1 MCFSLVW
8 YTILAHANEMLV
20 GEGALNPLPLP
31 TRLRSVRP
39 KATNTAAEGPASFES
54 GAREV
59 LSLATARPDL
69 DTPAVVKAAVIAAIQ
84 VPHTYM
90 TYTPSRGLPELRE
103 AVAQKLCTRNGVR
116 YEPGTEL
123 LVTAGT
129 HEALYVGLQA
139 VVEPGDEVLVLD
151 PSWVAY
157 SGMISLAGG
166 VPRMVALRENRL
178 DIDELKRAITPRTR
192 AFVFNNPNNPT
203 GTVFTREE
211 LAAVA
216 DLLEKH
222 DILAIVDEIY
232 EEFVYDGRQHISL
245 AALPGAR
252 ERVLLINGYSKA
264 YAMTGWR
271 VGYAAG
277 PSWLIDRMLI
287 IHQHLISS
295 PCAFAQKGA
304 SVAYSEAS
312 DHVRSMVAMYDR
324 RRLLLN
330 EALARVPWVRHSLPE
345 GACFYFL
352 RVDSALDSSTLA
364 GMIAGRAGIVL
375 TPGGAFGPS
384 GEHHLRLSFAAL
396 PEARVGEAVDRLA
409 AALEAIVK

>member
-1 MCFSLVW
+1 
-8 YTILAHANEMLV
+8 MLV
-20 GEGALNPLPLP
+20 GEGRLNPLPLP
-31 TRLRSVRP
+31 TRLRSVQP
-39 KATNTAAEGPASFES
+39 KATNTAAEGIPSFER
-54 GAREV
+54 GEREV

-84 VPHTYM
+84 IPHTYM
-90 TYTPSRGLPELRE
+90 TYTASRGLPELRE
-103 AVAQKLCTRNGVR
+103 SVALKLGARNGVA
-116 YEPGTEL
+116 YDPESEVL
-123 LVTAGT
+123 ITAGT

-157 SGMISLAGG
+157 SGMIGLAGG
-166 VPRMVALRENRL
+166 VARMVPLGDGRL
-178 DIDELKRAITPRTR
+178 DIDALKRAITPRTR

-211 LAAVA
+211 LAAVV
-216 DLLEKH
+216 DLLAAH

-232 EEFVYDGRQHISL
+232 EEFVYDGRQHVSL
-245 AALPGAR
+245 ASLPGAR

-304 SVAYSEAS
+304 SVAYSEAAE
-312 DHVRSMVAMYDR
+312 HVRAMVATYDR

-330 EALARVPWVRHSLPE
+330 EALAAVPKVSYSLPE

-352 RVDSALDSSTLA
+352 RVDSGLDSATLA
-364 GMIAGRAGIVL
+364 KTIASREGLVL

-384 GEHHLRLSFAAL
+384 GERHLRFSFAAL
-396 PEARVGEAVDRLA
+396 PEARVGEAVGRLA
-409 AALEAIVK
+409 AALEAIVE

>member
-1 MCFSLVW
+1 M
-8 YTILAHANEMLV
+8 
-20 GEGALNPLPLP
+20 
-31 TRLRSVRP
+31 RSVQP
-39 KATNTAAEGPASFES
+39 KATNTAAEGIPSFER
-54 GAREV
+54 GEREV

-84 VPHTYM
+84 IPHTYM
-90 TYTPSRGLPELRE
+90 TYTASRGLPELRE
-103 AVAQKLCTRNGVR
+103 SVALKLGARNGVA
-116 YEPGTEL
+116 YDPESEVL
-123 LVTAGT
+123 ITAGT

-157 SGMISLAGG
+157 NGMIGLAGG
-166 VPRMVALRENRL
+166 VARMVTLRDNRL
-178 DIDELKRAITPRTR
+178 DIDALKRAITPRTR

-211 LAAVA
+211 LAAVV
-216 DLLEKH
+216 DLLAAH

-232 EEFVYDGRQHISL
+232 EEFVYDGRQHVSL
-245 AALPGAR
+245 ASLPGAR

-304 SVAYSEAS
+304 SVAYLEAAE
-312 DHVRSMVAMYDR
+312 HVRAMVATYDR

-330 EALARVPWVRHSLPE
+330 EALAAVPKVSYSLPE

-352 RVDSALDSSTLA
+352 RVDSGLDSATLA
-364 GMIAGRAGIVL
+364 KTIASREGLVL

-384 GEHHLRLSFAAL
+384 GERHLRFSFAAL
-396 PEARVGEAVDRLA
+396 PEARVGEAVGRLA
-409 AALEAIVK
+409 AALEAIVE

>member
-1 MCFSLVW
+1 M
-8 YTILAHANEMLV
+8 
-20 GEGALNPLPLP
+20 
-31 TRLRSVRP
+31 RSVQP
-39 KATNTAAEGPASFES
+39 KATNTAAEGIPSFER
-54 GAREV
+54 GEREV

-84 VPHTYM
+84 IPHTYM
-90 TYTPSRGLPELRE
+90 TYTASRGLPELRE
-103 AVAQKLCTRNGVR
+103 SVALKLGARNGVA
-116 YEPGTEL
+116 YDPESEVL
-123 LVTAGT
+123 ITAGT

-157 SGMISLAGG
+157 NGMIGLAGG
-166 VPRMVALRENRL
+166 VARMVTLRDNRL
-178 DIDELKRAITPRTR
+178 DIDALKRAITPRTR

-211 LAAVA
+211 LAAVV
-216 DLLEKH
+216 DLLAAH

-232 EEFVYDGRQHISL
+232 EEFVYDGRQHVSL
-245 AALPGAR
+245 ASLPGAR

-304 SVAYSEAS
+304 SVAYSEAAE
-312 DHVRSMVAMYDR
+312 HVRAMVATYDR

-330 EALARVPWVRHSLPE
+330 EALAAVPKVSYSLPE

-352 RVDSALDSSTLA
+352 RVDSGLDSATLA
-364 GMIAGRAGIVL
+364 KTIASREGLVL

-384 GEHHLRLSFAAL
+384 GERHLRFSFAAL
-396 PEARVGEAVDRLA
+396 PEARVGEAVGRLA
-409 AALEAIVK
+409 AALEAIVE

>member
-1 MCFSLVW
+1 
-8 YTILAHANEMLV
+8 
-20 GEGALNPLPLP
+20 
-31 TRLRSVRP
+31 LRSVQP
-39 KATNTAAEGPASFES
+39 KATNTAAEGIPSFER
-54 GAREV
+54 GEREV

-84 VPHTYM
+84 IPHTYM
-90 TYTPSRGLPELRE
+90 TYTASRGLPELRE
-103 AVAQKLCTRNGVR
+103 SVALKLGARNGVA
-116 YEPGTEL
+116 YDPESEVL
-123 LVTAGT
+123 ITAGT

-157 SGMISLAGG
+157 NGMIGLAGG
-166 VPRMVALRENRL
+166 VARMVTLRDNRL
-178 DIDELKRAITPRTR
+178 DIDALKRAITPRTR

-211 LAAVA
+211 LAAVV
-216 DLLEKH
+216 DLLAAH

-232 EEFVYDGRQHISL
+232 EEFVYDGRQHVSL
-245 AALPGAR
+245 ASLPGAR

-304 SVAYSEAS
+304 SVAYSEAAE
-312 DHVRSMVAMYDR
+312 HVRAMVATYDR

-330 EALARVPWVRHSLPE
+330 EALAAVPKVSYSLPE

-352 RVDSALDSSTLA
+352 RVDSGLDSAMLA
-364 GMIAGRAGIVL
+364 KTIASREGLVL

-384 GEHHLRLSFAAL
+384 GERHLRFSFAAL
-396 PEARVGEAVDRLA
+396 PEARVGEAVGRLA
-409 AALEAIVK
+409 AALEAIVE